1 MQQND
6 IKIEKAVLGALILE
20 NDAFIDV
27 QDIIHEDLFYN
38 DFHKATLTAIK
49 SLFAKGTA
57 IDTLTVLN
65 KLKEENVK
73 ATAYDVVELTN
84 AIESSAN
91 IEHHIYILKVLS
103 YKRKA
108 LNIAKTIIRETNEN
122 KDIFKVL
129 QDAEHSLLNIDTNTR
144 STEAQAYKIS
154 QEYATELDSYIKG
167 DIEVSINTG
176 LYFIDKKLGG
186 YKPKLYILAAR
197 PAMGKTVTMAQILLN
212 ISKKGKRVGL
222 FSLEMGKKEITQ
234 RLLAN
239 VSRVEY
245 SKITNYNLNS
255 QEINN
260 ILTESEKLN
269 NYFLIDDKPAI
280 TVQYIRGKAIR
291 NKLEFIA
298 IDYLQLMK
306 GEGKSRE
313 EIISN
318 ISRGL
323 KELQKD
329 LDIPIL
335 ALAQLSRAVESRADK
350 KPILSDLRESG
361 AIEQDADVV
370 QFLFRP
376 EYYGIMEDA
385 EGISTEDI
393 IEVITS
399 KNRQGATGSDFAE
412 FHKSFMAI
420 ANKQEFYF

>member
-269 NYFLIDDKPAI
+269 NYFLIDFYD
-280 TVQYIRGKAIR
+280 
-291 NKLEFIA
+291 FIFFK
-298 IDYLQLMK
+298 IELVMRFY
-306 GEGKSRE
+306 SS
-313 EIISN
+313 IISISMLSPSGIGTLMTSLN
-318 ISRGL
+318 VLSSTARSISRL
-323 KELQKD
+323 WTR
-329 LDIPIL
+329 ISY
-335 ALAQLSRAVESRADK
+335 LSQIAVPFPQGAFLVV
-350 KPILSDLRESG
+350 ILS
-361 AIEQDADVV
+361 
-370 QFLFRP
+370 F
-376 EYYGIMEDA
+376 
-385 EGISTEDI
+385 
-393 IEVITS
+393 
-399 KNRQGATGSDFAE
+399 
-412 FHKSFMAI
+412 
-420 ANKQEFYF
+420 